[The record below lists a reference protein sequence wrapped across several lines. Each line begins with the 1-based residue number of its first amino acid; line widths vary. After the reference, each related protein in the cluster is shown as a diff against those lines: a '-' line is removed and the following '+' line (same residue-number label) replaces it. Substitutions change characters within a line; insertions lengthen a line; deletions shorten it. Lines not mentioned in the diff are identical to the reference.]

1 MACLIRR
8 VQDFIVEHGEIE
20 GKTKANWVCWRE
32 VSLSNFGSVLVG
44 LERLVGGFLALL
56 ANGELSEV
64 TVVVTLPIKFMRSV
78 VIMV

>member
-8 VQDFIVEHGEIE
+8 VQNFIIEHGEVE
-20 GKTKANWVCWRE
+20 GETKANWVCRRK

-56 ANGELSEV
+56 TNGELSKV
-64 TVVVTLPIKFMRSV
+64 TVIVTLPI
-78 VIMV
+78 